1 MGFADHVGAG
11 LGRWDFRRRTS
22 SFWFSACRNSHE
34 REQTPTGGLCEP
46 VRVTSIRNE
55 TKRGAVVKKR
65 DFPKVVEATGYI
77 PSHKQV
83 KKGYM
88 LTRL

>member
-1 MGFADHVGAG
+1 M
-11 LGRWDFRRRTS
+11 
-22 SFWFSACRNSHE
+22 
-34 REQTPTGGLCEP
+34 
-46 VRVTSIRNE
+46 
-55 TKRGAVVKKR
+55 KKR

-88 LTRL
+88 LTPHFLSFSFTCYTLAKNKNNIWMVGRCPGSSPNATEFDLESI